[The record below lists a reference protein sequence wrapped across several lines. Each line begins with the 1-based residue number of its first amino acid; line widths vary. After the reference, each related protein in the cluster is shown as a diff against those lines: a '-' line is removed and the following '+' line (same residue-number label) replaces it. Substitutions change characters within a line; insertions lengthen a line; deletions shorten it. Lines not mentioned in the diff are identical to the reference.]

1 MNELVNVKA
10 EKINNEI
17 ESLNQNEIMEEVKMT
32 TAETKLQA
40 VEEARQNLM
49 KAKSVLEANKD
60 AEANIKKS
68 ALVNVGKA
76 ETAYLEALKKVELPT
91 AKVELWNESKN
102 TNKQVVF
109 TKEEKEIIIATS
121 VYSMAVSKVNLECGK
136 DLITNEHFDKV
147 VNLAAQAGVRY
158 SIENP
163 YAYVESNI
171 DGFLNI
177 LEGCRHYQV
186 KHLVYA
192 SSSSVYGLNGKVPFS
207 EKDSIA
213 HPVSLYAA
221 TKKSN
226 ELMAHTYS
234 HLYGI
239 PSTGLRF
246 FTVYGPWGRPD
257 MSPFLFADAMLRG
270 RPIKVFNNGD
280 MLRDFTYIDDIVEG
294 VLRVIDHIPTS
305 DINWNAQTPNPSSSI
320 APYKI
325 YNIGNSHPVKLMDFI
340 QAIEEVIGR
349 SAEKVYLPMQPGD
362 VYQTNADTTAL
373 QNELGFKPS
382 KQIKEGVKETIDWY
396 RSFYHL

>member
-1 MNELVNVKA
+1 MKILVTGVAGFIGSFVCKRLLERGDEVVGLDN
-10 EKINNEI
+10 INSYYDVNLKYGRLSTLGI
-17 ESLNQNEIMEEVKMT
+17 SQADIDSYKFIQSSIYPNFSFVKMSLEDT
-32 TAETKLQA
+32 QA
-40 VEEARQNLM
+40 IQMLF
-49 KAKSVLEANKD
+49 
-60 AEANIKKS
+60 
-68 ALVNVGKA
+68 VNGR
-76 ETAYLEALKKVELPT
+76 
-91 AKVELWNESKN
+91 
-102 TNKQVVF
+102 
-109 TKEEKEIIIATS
+109 
-121 VYSMAVSKVNLECGK
+121 
-136 DLITNEHFDKV
+136 FDKV
-147 VNLAAQAGVRY
+147 VSLAAQAGVRY

-171 DGFLNI
+171 NGFLNV
-177 LEGCRHYQV
+177 LEGCRHNGI

-257 MSPFLFADAMLRG
+257 MSPFLFADAILHN
-270 RPIKVFNNGD
+270 RPIKVFNNGN

-294 VLRVIDHIPTS
+294 VLRVIDSIPQPGAS
-305 DINWNAQTPNPSSSI
+305 WMSEQPDPSYST

-325 YNIGNSHPVKLMDFI
+325 YNIGNSRPVKLMDFI
-340 QAIEEVIGR
+340 QAIEEAIGKE
-349 SAEKVYLPMQPGD
+349 AEKVYLPMQPGD
-362 VYQTNADTTAL
+362 VYQTYADTSSL
-373 QNELGFKPS
+373 QSELGFQPNKP
-382 KQIKEGVKETIDWY
+382 IKVGVKETIDWY
-396 RSFYHL
+396 KEFYRL

>member
-1 MNELVNVKA
+1 MKILVTGVAGFIGFYVCKRLLDRGDIVVGLDNINTYYDVGLKYGRLSTLGIQQELVDWYKFV
-10 EKINNEI
+10 
-17 ESLNQNEIMEEVKMT
+17 ESNFFENFRFIRM
-32 TAETKLQA
+32 
-40 VEEARQNLM
+40 NL
-49 KAKSVLEANKD
+49 ED
-60 AEANIKKS
+60 
-68 ALVNVGKA
+68 
-76 ETAYLEALKKVELPT
+76 
-91 AKVELWNESKN
+91 
-102 TNKQVVF
+102 KQVMQMLF
-109 TKEEKEIIIATS
+109 A
-121 VYSMAVSKVNLECGK
+121 
-136 DLITNEHFDKV
+136 NEHFDKV

-158 SIENP
+158 SHENP

-171 DGFLNI
+171 DGFLNV

-213 HPVSLYAA
+213 YPVSLYAA

-257 MSPFLFADAMLRG
+257 MSPFLFTDAMLHG
-270 RPIKVFNNGD
+270 RAIKVFNHGD
-280 MLRDFTYIDDIVEG
+280 ILRDFTYIDDIVEG
-294 VLRVIDHIPTS
+294 VLRVIDHIPVPNPHWS
-305 DINWNAQTPNPSSSI
+305 AQAPDPSSST

-340 QAIEEVIGR
+340 QAIEEVIGHP
-349 SAEKVYLPMQPGD
+349 AEKVYLPMQPGD
-362 VYQTNADTTAL
+362 VYQTDADTTAL
-373 QNELGFKPS
+373 QQELGFKPNKS
-382 KQIKEGVKETIDWY
+382 IKDGVRETVEWY
-396 RSFYHL
+396 RSFYKL